1 MLASDCQA
9 ATHKLNSHDDAA
21 AGGGGGNDHH
31 HQHQHHR
38 RWLLAG
44 KLVSWHLT
52 AKTLRVYFS
61 SRLKIPSLSRMFLLP
76 AFLILVSAVGGSYG
90 VHLLLVRL

>member
-21 AGGGGGNDHH
+21 AGGGGGND
-31 HQHQHHR
+31 QHHR